1 MHVCRC
7 LSNKGGLCRLLPRI
21 HHRKKERKKKGKA
34 TATKPPVSGRF
45 GFSGS
50 DRIGRGWWKH
60 SCCHCAP
67 ATAALLSRARSCPF
81 GATTAGGRGGGGL
94 HAACLLLRT
103 QLLSSAG
110 GVGRRA
116 VGGHC
121 LPCGGTDNEESGRYF
136 CPLAPPRDPDG
147 WHQTY
152 APQSWGR
159 EVIPAFCGR
168 AFRCGRQSVGRSVG
182 RSVSPSLQS
191 VHGCSCGVMSA
202 LWGGVGGGVVGF
214 PFFFRR
220 FEQLGIARHSATRTA
235 RLAGGWLLCSA
246 LLCYAMPWTLHVL
259 MLRDSRAHSSRRRSS
274 WMATRSD
281 DSGRR
286 ASHGTPSLFP
296 PPPPSRGRTGG
307 GACSALPLAIIC
319 AIGVRGGAEA
329 GPGREREQERIPSTP
344 ARARPSH
351 PARCRILPSSSA
363 CGHIRVCIA
372 RPRLRSS
379 ARERRRGA
387 GTGNEVGATLT

>member
-1 MHVCRC
+1 M
-7 LSNKGGLCRLLPRI
+7 
-21 HHRKKERKKKGKA
+21 
-34 TATKPPVSGRF
+34 
-45 GFSGS
+45 
-50 DRIGRGWWKH
+50 
-60 SCCHCAP
+60 
-67 ATAALLSRARSCPF
+67 
-81 GATTAGGRGGGGL
+81 
-94 HAACLLLRT
+94 
-103 QLLSSAG
+103 
-110 GVGRRA
+110 
-116 VGGHC
+116 
-121 LPCGGTDNEESGRYF
+121 
-136 CPLAPPRDPDG
+136 LA
-147 WHQTY
+147 
-152 APQSWGR
+152 
-159 EVIPAFCGR
+159 F
-168 AFRCGRQSVGRSVG
+168 
-182 RSVSPSLQS
+182 L
-191 VHGCSCGVMSA
+191 
-202 LWGGVGGGVVGF
+202 
-214 PFFFRR
+214 FFFRR

-274 WMATRSD
+274 WMDTRSD

-296 PPPPSRGRTGG
+296 PPPPPSRGRTGG
-307 GACSALPLAIIC
+307 GARSALPLAIIC